1 MRPDGVEDAGRLWR
15 RLAGGKPTRSGEE
28 GERRMLTLDSE
39 TERLEPKILAPR
51 CLVVDDDTNVR
62 HSIARVVQ
70 ALGLSPL
77 QADSGQAALDLLSR
91 EGEVPLVISDVN
103 MPGISGVDL
112 LAELHRRYPDTAVLM
127 LSGVSDVTTAV
138 TCLDRGAL
146 DYIAKPALLE
156 EVRARVAKALE
167 KRDLLLQRRFY
178 QRNLEL
184 RVRAQ
189 ATRIKELFLQGVQTL
204 AHALE
209 AKDAYTSGHSMRVS
223 RYAAQT
229 AVRLGFT
236 GERLEEIRLGAELH
250 DIGKI
255 GTREAVLNKPG
266 PLTDEEFLHITEH
279 TVLGERILA
288 PLARENPTVL
298 QIVRSHHER
307 MDGRG
312 FPDKL
317 PGSAIPFEARIVCVV
332 DAFDAMTTNRA
343 YRASRSPS
351 EAMEELNRC
360 TGTHFDPDVVEAFQ
374 AAHPDL
380 GRLPISV

>member
-1 MRPDGVEDAGRLWR
+1 
-15 RLAGGKPTRSGEE
+15 
-28 GERRMLTLDSE
+28 MLDQVTAA
-39 TERLEPKILAPR
+39 LEPRPLAPR
-51 CLVVDDDTNVR
+51 CLVVDDDAPVR
-62 HSIARVVQ
+62 SAIARVTQ
-70 ALGLSPL
+70 LLGLAPL
-77 QADSGQAALDLLSR
+77 EAADGAAALRILAD

-103 MPGISGVDL
+103 MPGVSGMEL
-112 LAELHRRYPDTAVLM
+112 LEEITRRYPDTAVLM
-127 LSGVSDVTTAV
+127 LSGVSDVKTAV
-138 TCLDRGAL
+138 ACLDKGAL

-184 RVRAQ
+184 RVRVQ
-189 ATRIKELFLQGVQTL
+189 ANRIKELFLQGVQTL
-204 AHALE
+204 AQALE
-209 AKDAYTSGHSMRVS
+209 AKDAYTSGHSIRVS
-223 RYAAQT
+223 RYAVQT

-236 GERLEEIRLGAELH
+236 GEKLEEIRLGGELH

-279 TVLGERILA
+279 TLLGEKILA

-298 QIVRSHHER
+298 RIVRNHHER

-312 FPDKL
+312 FPDRL
-317 PGSAIPFEARIVCVV
+317 TGGEIPFEARIVCVV

-343 YRASRSPS
+343 YRASRTPQA
-351 EAMEELNRC
+351 AMEELERC
-360 TGTHFDPDVVEAFQ
+360 VGTHFDPDVVGAFL
-374 AAHPDL
+374 AAFPDPSQ
-380 GRLPISV
+380 LPLTV